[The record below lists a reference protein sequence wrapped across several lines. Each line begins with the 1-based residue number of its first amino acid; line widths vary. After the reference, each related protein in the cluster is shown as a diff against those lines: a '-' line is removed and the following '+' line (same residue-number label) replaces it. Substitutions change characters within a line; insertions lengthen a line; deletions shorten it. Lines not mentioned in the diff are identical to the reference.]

1 MKIILTFVAFIIAF
15 LLHKYLL
22 YPIENYIFSAEDE
35 IVEHASLLY
44 LPHAIRIIA
53 YYVIGPIALLPI
65 FLSQCFTNLLFNNA
79 GLTETVNLSFLS
91 TFAIFAGFYLYGL
104 IKQGNLFNINATVD
118 WKKIIIVGF
127 LVSIFNSSLSSFYI
141 NYFEHSASEFQLY
154 LNFRYLT
161 GDILGLVLG
170 MFIFIMA
177 LHFFKYWVRN
187 VRS

>member
-1 MKIILTFVAFIIAF
+1 MKIFLTFIAFTIAF

-22 YPIENYIFSAEDE
+22 YPIEIYIFTAENE

-127 LVSIFNSSLSSFYI
+127 LVSIFNSTLSSLYI
-141 NYFEHSASEFQLY
+141 NYFEHSLSDFHVY
-154 LNFRYLT
+154 LNLKYLT
-161 GDILGLVLG
+161 GDFLGIVLG
-170 MFIFIMA
+170 MLIFMVM
-177 LHFFKYWVRN
+177 LHSFKHWIRN
-187 VRS
+187 VRN

>member
-1 MKIILTFVAFIIAF
+1 MKIFLTFIAFVIAF
-15 LLHKYLL
+15 LLHKHLL
-22 YPIENYIFSAEDE
+22 YPIESYIFSAEDDL
-35 IVEHASLLY
+35 IEHASLLY
-44 LPHAIRIIA
+44 LPHAIRIVAFYI
-53 YYVIGPIALLPI
+53 IGPIALLPI
-65 FLSQCFTNLLFNNA
+65 FLSQCFTNLIFNDA
-79 GLTETVNLSFLS
+79 GLTQTVNLSFLS
-91 TFAIFAGFYLYGL
+91 TFAIFLGFYLYGL
-104 IKQGNLFNINATVD
+104 IKQSNLFNINATVD

-127 LVSIFNSSLSSFYI
+127 LVSIFNSTLSSFYI